1 MFNKIIFYIL
11 FLLINSSLEYY
22 AFYLPQYGSV
32 TVNQTSVLYLS
43 LDGFKSNDTLYFET
57 SFNNGHNYSSTTL
70 GFLENNNNYY
80 SNINNFYFNRT
91 YLYSKKGTSFTFYF
105 SYTLKENKKYLLI
118 RTPYF
123 IDIPNTNLTIKHV
136 KELSYDKEE
145 KNNYNKEG
153 DIVGGI
159 ICIVIDVILFI
170 ALNLILCRCKRKQEE
185 SLRQLV
191 ESPNTNQPKYSNQ
204 PVFTQPQ
211 PLSDQSQTPVY

>member
-170 ALNLILCRCKRKQEE
+170 ALNINLYRCKRKQEE

-211 PLSDQSQTPVY
+211 PLYDQSQTPVY